1 MKTDSRHQDLH
12 PWAGNFQGSIMH
24 DEILNELEGY
34 LSGEPVSRSFTQHLE
49 ACAPCSGEVEEMEMI
64 SQSLHLFRIDEADAE
79 AEAITPPLGFYAKV
93 ARSIEG
99 EQKSPLWG
107 IFAPDLQFFRKVAFA
122 ALMLLAVLGS
132 YLVSRESD
140 YANSAATEQATLTE
154 HDSTVPHE
162 SPADRQHIAVTLAAF
177 EH

>member
-1 MKTDSRHQDLH
+1 
-12 PWAGNFQGSIMH
+12 MH
-24 DEILNELEGY
+24 DEILNELEEY

-49 ACAPCSGEVEEMEMI
+49 VCPPCAHEMDEMEQL
-64 SQSLHLFRIDEADAE
+64 SVSLQSFRVEA
-79 AEAITPPLGFYAKV
+79 AEAIHPPLGFYAKV
-93 ARSIEG
+93 ARTIET

-122 ALMLLAVLGS
+122 SLMLLAILGS

-140 YANSAATEQATLTE
+140 YATSVATEQATLTE
-154 HDSTVPHE
+154 HNVSAPHE
-162 SPADRQHIAVTLAAF
+162 SPADRQHILVTLAAY

>member
-1 MKTDSRHQDLH
+1 
-12 PWAGNFQGSIMH
+12 MH

-34 LSGEPVSRSFTQHLE
+34 LSGDPVSRSFTRHLE
-49 ACAPCSGEVEEMEMI
+49 DCPPCAGELDEME
-64 SQSLHLFRIDEADAE
+64 QLSLSLRSFRMEEPEAV
-79 AEAITPPLGFYAKV
+79 TPSLGFYAKV
-93 ARSIEG
+93 ARTIEA

-107 IFAPDLQFFRKVAFA
+107 LFAPDLQFFRKVAFA
-122 ALMLLAVLGS
+122 SLMLLAVLGS

-140 YANSAATEQATLTE
+140 YAASLTTEQASLTE

-162 SPADRQHIAVTLAAF
+162 SPADRQHILVTLAAF